1 MALKPRPKAHR
12 VLGAGR
18 PQGPKPEGVTASD
31 RCDVDRCAGSGP
43 TGAGRNLSRQNT
55 PCHTACDTGGWSDWC
70 QTPVGPFEGDAL
82 IVLGLIL
89 LVVGWLL
96 AIHLL
101 HILGLILVVTGVV
114 LELLPL
120 TGHSIGNR
128 RHYW

>member
-1 MALKPRPKAHR
+1 M
-12 VLGAGR
+12 
-18 PQGPKPEGVTASD
+18 
-31 RCDVDRCAGSGP
+31 
-43 TGAGRNLSRQNT
+43 
-55 PCHTACDTGGWSDWC
+55 
-70 QTPVGPFEGDAL
+70 
-82 IVLGLIL
+82 LGLIL

-101 HILGLILVVTGVV
+101 HILGLILVVTGVI